1 MSVTLHVNGQMLLDA
16 MYQATWCRSC
26 YYKYLKYCKLGYCV
40 SVVDQTGADIAKQ
53 QQLYLNPIFT
63 FNKFLTKNKS
73 STVHNPLIHSMK
85 HKINRAS

>member
-1 MSVTLHVNGQMLLDA
+1 M
-16 MYQATWCRSC
+16 
-26 YYKYLKYCKLGYCV
+26 

-63 FNKFLTKNKS
+63 FNKILTKNKS